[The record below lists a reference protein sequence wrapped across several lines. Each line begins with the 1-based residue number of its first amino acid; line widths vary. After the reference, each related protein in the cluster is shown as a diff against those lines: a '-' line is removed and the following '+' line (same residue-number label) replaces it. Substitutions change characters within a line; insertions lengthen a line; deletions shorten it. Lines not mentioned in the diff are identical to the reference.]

1 VLEAVDFPADQ
12 IDTALGVGYVE
23 GDGPGATKAYGF
35 RAVYSDAVG
44 DLSLI
49 SEKHGPSIGWFQ
61 RRSLREP
68 LKWAVYDRYCFAW
81 ALTDPFYNAVAAKA
95 LYEARGWEMWSA
107 YKSGSYVPHVGKDY
121 QLVTGHPRADQWNA

>member
-1 VLEAVDFPADQ
+1 VRFPAEH
-12 IDTALGVGYVE
+12 IDTALGVMYIE
-23 GDGPGATKAYGF
+23 GDGPGATKANGF

-49 SEKHGPSIGWFQ
+49 SEKYGPSIGPFQ

-81 ALTDPFYNAVAAKA
+81 ALLDPFYNAVAAKA
-95 LYEARGWEMWSA
+95 LLEARGWEMWSA
-107 YKSGSYVPHVGKDY
+107 YKSGSYKEHVGKDFV
-121 QLVTGHPRADQWNA
+121 LVTGHPRANEWSK